1 MVRSSSLPLIKRKSL
16 TAGAKFKRRMIDGI
30 WRIKGRALKSLFF
43 SVFTYMHN
51 PYMRTAAHTG
61 NMGKNTLGNAAF
73 LKTKNA
79 GTGIRKIIRN
89 MMTLYRR
96 RGIFRNILNAPAAA
110 KGMMKRKMMIKEK
123 YRLWAAAP
131 GLVHPSPLSIL
142 AKNFLAMGR

>member
-1 MVRSSSLPLIKRKSL
+1 MLVI
-16 TAGAKFKRRMIDGI
+16 
-30 WRIKGRALKSLFF
+30 
-43 SVFTYMHN
+43 
-51 PYMRTAAHTG
+51 
-61 NMGKNTLGNAAF
+61 NAPKEYEQAMQE
-73 LKTKNA
+73 
-79 GTGIRKIIRN
+79 